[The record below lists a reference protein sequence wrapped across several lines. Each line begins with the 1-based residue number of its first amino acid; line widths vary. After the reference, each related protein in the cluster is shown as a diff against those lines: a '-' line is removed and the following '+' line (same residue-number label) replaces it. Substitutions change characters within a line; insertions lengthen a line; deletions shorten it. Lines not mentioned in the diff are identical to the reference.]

1 MRCLKLWEWNSLDR
15 IIIISS
21 HIAIGSYEM
30 EDIYLILNIDDGKYN
45 YVFKI
50 ENNALIIDADKS
62 SKIPSF
68 ANINDGAVFR

>member
-1 MRCLKLWEWNSLDR
+1 
-15 IIIISS
+15 
-21 HIAIGSYEM
+21 M